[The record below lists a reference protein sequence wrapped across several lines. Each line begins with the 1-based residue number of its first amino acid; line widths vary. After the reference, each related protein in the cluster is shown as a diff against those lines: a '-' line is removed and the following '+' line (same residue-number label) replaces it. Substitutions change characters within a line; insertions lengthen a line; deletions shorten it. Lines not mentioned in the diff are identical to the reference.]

1 MRARR
6 TREANFVLAAA
17 SRRVERLR
25 AGEDDLYLLG
35 DLLLAQR
42 VALQAELGDLLVQ
55 AVQGALQVLHALMVL
70 GRQRG
75 VEHLVQ
81 RGEQVVVQELGQECL
96 GGQVEERWVPG
107 CGPGGR
113 FLNTIIPK
121 PGPVPDNP
129 EAWPRSWASWA

>member
-42 VALQAELGDLLVQ
+42 VALQAELGGLLLQ
-55 AVQGALQVLHALMVL
+55 AVKGALQVFHALTVL
-70 GRQRG
+70 GRQPG
-75 VEHLVQ
+75 VERLLR
-81 RGEQVVVQELGQECL
+81 RGEQVVVQQLDQEYVGARL
-96 GGQVEERWVPG
+96 RSGG
-107 CGPGGR
+107 
-113 FLNTIIPK
+113 
-121 PGPVPDNP
+121 
-129 EAWPRSWASWA
+129 